1 MHGGRRNFFIC
12 GESGGVLTLEAHT
25 LVRHATDAAAQLV
38 ERRSLRTGRAL
49 RANRTDAT
57 NDTLGTP
64 RARRALGPG
73 NTLGALLARR
83 TSDALNARRTC
94 DARSTRLA
102 RKTVA
107 AGLARH
113 TRGARGARA
122 SSQLGD
128 DSLVLATLLEELVLH
143 LLHSLLHAVPVVRD
157 HVILLL
163 HEIVSLLVLLLDL
176 LNHALPKPHTTISEL
191 DRIGT
196 RR

>member
-64 RARRALGPG
+64 R
-73 NTLGALLARR
+73 
-83 TSDALNARRTC
+83 
-94 DARSTRLA
+94 
-102 RKTVA
+102 
-107 AGLARH
+107 
-113 TRGARGARA
+113 ARGARA